1 MKLRYFLSSNFLLT
15 ILFLTNIN
23 GQCTLP
29 SGSYAWGN
37 TELIAHI
44 TDNCGG
50 AVTELIIPTDAIIT
64 IQNNDPWDLITYGAM
79 IFRIQGMGSLG
90 FNGSDA
96 LSLAGGSQ
104 LIIDNTSNT
113 SALSESGNGTN
124 IRINIGATTYTGNQ
138 FGAIIAAGGANES
151 GILPIELIKFY
162 SYTTDRNEVE
172 LIWETA
178 SEINNMH
185 FEIEHSLNGIDF
197 ERIGIVEGKGT
208 TNINQVYNYVHLKPS
223 SGNNYYRLK
232 QVDYDLMFEYFKVIS
247 QLVKGEKGFQ
257 VKVNSLDLLSVEI
270 NQPAQ
275 ILVLDMTGR
284 IVFEN
289 KITEGVSNFRFENL
303 AQGNYVVHVFN
314 SIVSDTVRVSR

>member
-1 MKLRYFLSSNFLLT
+1 MILRYFLTSNFLLT
-15 ILFLTNIN
+15 ILFLTNIH

-50 AVTELIIPTDAIIT
+50 VVTELIIPTDAIIT
-64 IQNNDPWDLITYGAM
+64 IQNNDPWDLIVYGTM

-138 FGAIIAAGGANES
+138 FDAIIAAGGANEG
-151 GILPIELIKFY
+151 GILPIELIQFY
-162 SYTTDRNEVE
+162 SVTTERKEVK

-178 SEINNMH
+178 SEINNLH

-197 ERIGIVEGKGT
+197 EKIGIVEGKGT
-208 TNINQVYNYVHLKPS
+208 TNFNQEYDYVHTNPS

-232 QVDYDLMFEYFKVIS
+232 QVDYDLSLEYFKIIS
-247 QLVKGEKGFQ
+247 QVVNEERGVQ
-257 VKVNSLDLLSVEI
+257 VKVNSLNLLSLEL

-275 ILVLDMTGR
+275 ILVLDMVGR
-284 IVFEN
+284 VVFEN
-289 KITEGVSNFRFENL
+289 KINEGVSNFRFENL
-303 AQGNYVVHVFN
+303 VQGNYLVHIFN
-314 SIVSDTVRVSR
+314 SIISEQVMISR